1 MHLLG
6 REKEHFSNQIV
17 PNPRG
22 QPALQNTHTSQ
33 FEIGSGSNREVQ
45 AIHTLRSG
53 KKVDNQVQAP
63 PNNSNLI
70 NEKEK
75 ENPKDSTKKEDQV
88 VVDNQEKSFQ
98 PKTPFPQRLQQTRK
112 KNHCKRILKVFKNV
126 QINITFLDAINQ
138 IPSYAKFPKDL
149 PTVKRKSS
157 VPREATFATQVF
169 CLIQQPIAPKYEVP
183 GSPTISVRIGDQVMD
198 QCLLDLG

>member
-1 MHLLG
+1 V
-6 REKEHFSNQIV
+6 SNL
-17 PNPRG
+17 RG
-22 QPALQNTHTSQ
+22 QSALQITPIASSKLVRAQTIKSKPSTFYALAREWTTKSKLHQTILMLSRKKKKRTHRSQ
-33 FEIGSGSNREVQ
+33 QR
-45 AIHTLRSG
+45 
-53 KKVDNQVQAP
+53 KM
-63 PNNSNLI
+63 
-70 NEKEK
+70 
-75 ENPKDSTKKEDQV
+75 TKF

-126 QINITFLDAINQ
+126 QINIPFLDAINH

-149 PTVKRKSS
+149 PTVKRKSF
-157 VPREATFATQVF
+157 VPREAAFATQVF